1 MKIIRKSLL
10 NLIYILFI
18 LILTL
23 SCSNDELIE
32 NDQNS
37 INGLNNAQSKIN
49 DLTQKI
55 EALQNQIS
63 TNLKRTKDLEYLLS
77 QSNQD
82 LKSAENIIIKL
93 SQNNTEANNDSVP
106 PMPPAIKFNPVIKKT
121 DSLETAPATKI
132 EKITPAPKISDVI
145 TKTKA
150 DAEAKAKADAEAKA
164 KADAEAKTKADAEA
178 KAKADA
184 EAEAKIELEKT
195 NILIEDCKN
204 NYDSANY
211 TDALSKCIELANKNN
226 NYGNRIVALMYLNG
240 YGVNKNISKAN
251 EILFNIANSG
261 DIWSINYLAERADN
275 SNDYVN
281 AIKWYEMGYNLDDL
295 DSTFNLG
302 MYYYKGLVVNQDF
315 KESFSYFKKAAD
327 KDHSD
332 SQFYIGKFYH
342 IGNGAYLGSPASKN
356 FFEALKWYELAANQ
370 NNHKAQN
377 HIGILYY
384 LGDGDSSF
392 KGFKADAK
400 KSLDWFKIA
409 INNGSKSAET
419 NAEIAQSY
427 LYGRDDKRTAELI
440 LD

>member
-32 NDQNS
+32 NDKNS
-37 INGLNNAQSKIN
+37 INELNNAQIKIN
-49 DLTQKI
+49 DLKQKI
-55 EALQNQIS
+55 ESLQNQIS
-63 TNLKRTKDLEYLLS
+63 TNVKRTKNLESLLS

-82 LKSAENIIIKL
+82 LKSAEDIIIEL
-93 SQNNTEANNDSVP
+93 SKNNSENDDL
-106 PMPPAIKFNPVIKKT
+106 MPPNPPSVKVELDSTKTNSLKK
-121 DSLETAPATKI
+121 EIPTKI
-132 EKITPAPKISDVI
+132 EKIAPAPSISDVI
-145 TKTKA
+145 A
-150 DAEAKAKADAEAKA
+150 GAKAKADADAKA
-164 KADAEAKTKADAEA
+164 KSD
-178 KAKADA
+178 AKAD
-184 EAEAKIELEKT
+184 AEAKIELEKT
-195 NILIEDCKN
+195 NILIADCKN
-204 NYDSANY
+204 NYDLANY
-211 TDALSKCIELANKNN
+211 TEALSKCMELANKNN
-226 NYGNRIVALMYLNG
+226 NYGNRIIALMYLNG
-240 YGVNKNISKAN
+240 YGVNKNISKAH

-261 DIWSINYLAERADN
+261 DIWSILYLAEKAFKN
-275 SNDYVN
+275 NDYVN
-281 AIKWYEMGYNLDDL
+281 AVKWYNMGYEIDNLD
-295 DSTFNLG
+295 SMYNLG
-302 MYYYKGLVVNQDF
+302 LHYFKGLGVNQDF

-342 IGNGAYLGSPASKN
+342 IGNGGYLGSPASKN

-400 KSLDWFKIA
+400 KSLDWFNLA

-427 LYGRDDKRTAELI
+427 LYGRDDKRIAELI

>member
-32 NDQNS
+32 NDKNS
-37 INGLNNAQSKIN
+37 INELNNAQIKIN
-49 DLTQKI
+49 DLKQKI
-55 EALQNQIS
+55 ESLQNQIS
-63 TNLKRTKDLEYLLS
+63 TNVKRTKNLESLLS

-82 LKSAENIIIKL
+82 LKSAENIIIEL
-93 SQNNTEANNDSVP
+93 SKNNSENDDL
-106 PMPPAIKFNPVIKKT
+106 MPPSPPSVKAESDSAKIN
-121 DSLETAPATKI
+121 SLEKEIPTKI
-132 EKITPAPKISDVI
+132 EKIAPAPSISDVI
-145 TKTKA
+145 A
-150 DAEAKAKADAEAKA
+150 GAKAKADADAKA
-164 KADAEAKTKADAEA
+164 KADADA
-178 KAKADA
+178 KAKSDADA
-184 EAEAKIELEKT
+184 KAKSDAKADAEAKIELEKT
-195 NILIEDCKN
+195 NILIADCKN
-204 NYDSANY
+204 NYDLANY
-211 TDALSKCIELANKNN
+211 TEALSKCMELANKNN
-226 NYGNRIVALMYLNG
+226 NYGNRIIALMYLNG
-240 YGVNKNISKAN
+240 YGVNKNISKAH

-261 DIWSINYLAERADN
+261 DIWSILYLAEKAFKN
-275 SNDYVN
+275 NDYVN
-281 AIKWYEMGYNLDDL
+281 AVKWYNMGYEIDNLD
-295 DSTFNLG
+295 SMYNLG
-302 MYYYKGLVVNQDF
+302 LHYFKGLGVNQDF

>member
-32 NDQNS
+32 NDKNS
-37 INGLNNAQSKIN
+37 INELNNAQIKIN
-49 DLTQKI
+49 DLKQKI
-55 EALQNQIS
+55 ESLQNQIS
-63 TNLKRTKDLEYLLS
+63 TNVKRTKNLESLLS

-82 LKSAENIIIKL
+82 LKSAEDIIIEL
-93 SQNNTEANNDSVP
+93 SKNNSENDLL
-106 PMPPAIKFNPVIKKT
+106 MPPSPPSVKAESDSAKIN
-121 DSLETAPATKI
+121 SLEKEIPTKI
-132 EKITPAPKISDVI
+132 EKIAPAPKISDVI
-145 TKTKA
+145 TQAKAEARA
-150 DAEAKAKADAEAKA
+150 DAEAKAKAKADAEAKA
-164 KADAEAKTKADAEA
+164 EAEAKIKAE
-178 KAKADA
+178 A

-195 NILIEDCKN
+195 NILIADCKN
-204 NYDSANY
+204 NYDLANY
-211 TDALSKCIELANKNN
+211 TDALSKCMELANKNN
-226 NYGNRIVALMYLNG
+226 NYGNRIIALMYLNG
-240 YGVNKNISKAN
+240 YGVNKNISKAH

-261 DIWSINYLAERADN
+261 DIWSILYLAEKAFKN
-275 SNDYVN
+275 NDYVN
-281 AIKWYEMGYNLDDL
+281 AVKWYNMGYEIDNLD
-295 DSTFNLG
+295 SMYNLG
-302 MYYYKGLVVNQDF
+302 LHYFKGLGVNQDF

-419 NAEIAQSY
+419 NAEIVQSY

>member
-32 NDQNS
+32 NDKNS
-37 INGLNNAQSKIN
+37 INELNNAQIKIN
-49 DLTQKI
+49 DLKQKI
-55 EALQNQIS
+55 ESLQNQIS
-63 TNLKRTKDLEYLLS
+63 TNVKRTKNLESLLS

-82 LKSAENIIIKL
+82 LKSAEDIIIEL
-93 SQNNTEANNDSVP
+93 SKNNSENDDL
-106 PMPPAIKFNPVIKKT
+106 MPPNPPSVKVELDSTKTNSLKK
-121 DSLETAPATKI
+121 EIPTKI
-132 EKITPAPKISDVI
+132 EKIALAPSISDVI
-145 TKTKA
+145 A
-150 DAEAKAKADAEAKA
+150 GAKAKADADAKA
-164 KADAEAKTKADAEA
+164 KADA
-178 KAKADA
+178 DA
-184 EAEAKIELEKT
+184 EAEAEAEIELEKT
-195 NILIEDCKN
+195 NILIADCKN
-204 NYDSANY
+204 NYDLANY
-211 TDALSKCIELANKNN
+211 TDALSKCMELANKNN
-226 NYGNRIVALMYLNG
+226 NYGNRIIALMYLNG
-240 YGVNKNISKAN
+240 YGVNKNISKAH

-261 DIWSINYLAERADN
+261 DIWSILYLAEKAFKN
-275 SNDYVN
+275 NDYVN
-281 AIKWYEMGYNLDDL
+281 AVKWYNMGYEIDNLD
-295 DSTFNLG
+295 SMYNLG
-302 MYYYKGLVVNQDF
+302 LHYFKGLGVNQDF

>member
-37 INGLNNAQSKIN
+37 INELNNAQSKIN

-55 EALQNQIS
+55 ETLQGQIS
-63 TNLKRTKDLEYLLS
+63 TNVKRTKDLESQLS

-82 LKSAENIIIKL
+82 LKSAENIIIEL
-93 SQNNTEANNDSVP
+93 SKTNTKNDDSVP
-106 PMPPAIKFNPVIKKT
+106 PAPPPVKPEPVPVKT
-121 DSLETAPATKI
+121 NSLDKESSTKI
-132 EKITPAPKISDVI
+132 EKIAPAPKVSDVI
-145 TKTKA
+145 TKAKA

-164 KADAEAKTKADAEA
+164 KADAEAKAKADAEA
-178 KAKADA
+178 KVKSD
-184 EAEAKIELEKT
+184 AKIELEKT
-195 NILIEDCKN
+195 NILIADCKN

-226 NYGNRIVALMYLNG
+226 NYGNRIIALMYLNG

-261 DIWSINYLAERADN
+261 DIWSILYLADKAFKND
-275 SNDYVN
+275 DYVN
-281 AIKWYEMGYNLDDL
+281 AVKWYNMGSEIDNLDSIYNLGL
-295 DSTFNLG
+295 H
-302 MYYYKGLVVNQDF
+302 YYKGLGVNQDF
-315 KESFSYFKKAAD
+315 KKSFSYFKQAAD
-327 KDHSD
+327 KGHSD

-342 IGNGAYLGSPASKN
+342 IGNGAYFGSPASKS

-384 LGDGDSSF
+384 IGDGDSSF
-392 KGFKADAK
+392 KGFKVNAK
-400 KSLDWFKIA
+400 KSLEWLKLA

-419 NAEIAQSY
+419 NAEIVQSY
-427 LYGRDDKRTAELI
+427 LYGRDDKRVAELV

>member
-32 NDQNS
+32 NDKNS
-37 INGLNNAQSKIN
+37 INELNNAQIKIN
-49 DLTQKI
+49 DLKQKI
-55 EALQNQIS
+55 ESLQNQIS
-63 TNLKRTKDLEYLLS
+63 TNVKRTKNLESLLS

-82 LKSAENIIIKL
+82 LKSAEDIIIEL
-93 SQNNTEANNDSVP
+93 SKNNSENDDL
-106 PMPPAIKFNPVIKKT
+106 MPPNPPSVKVELDSTKTNSLKK
-121 DSLETAPATKI
+121 EIPTKI
-132 EKITPAPKISDVI
+132 EKIAPAPSISDVI
-145 TKTKA
+145 A
-150 DAEAKAKADAEAKA
+150 GAKAKAD
-164 KADAEAKTKADAEA
+164 
-178 KAKADA
+178 
-184 EAEAKIELEKT
+184 AEAKIELEKT
-195 NILIEDCKN
+195 NILIADCKN
-204 NYDSANY
+204 NYDLANY
-211 TDALSKCIELANKNN
+211 TEALSKCMELANKNN
-226 NYGNRIVALMYLNG
+226 NYGNRIIALMYLNG
-240 YGVNKNISKAN
+240 YGVNKNISKAH

-261 DIWSINYLAERADN
+261 DIWSILYLAEKAFKN
-275 SNDYVN
+275 NDYVN
-281 AIKWYEMGYNLDDL
+281 AVKWYNMGYEIDNLD
-295 DSTFNLG
+295 SMYNLG
-302 MYYYKGLVVNQDF
+302 LHYFKGLGVNQDF

-342 IGNGAYLGSPASKN
+342 IGNGGYLGSPASKN